1 MIEAVGLTKRYGAK
15 TAVDDLSFQVRPG
28 AVTGFLGPNGS
39 GKSTTMRMIL
49 GLDRPTAGHVTIGGH
64 PYRSLPNAPRQVGA
78 LLDAKGVHGGRT
90 ARNHLLSLAQL
101 AGIPAARVDE
111 VLGVVGLQDVAKR
124 RSSGFS
130 LGMGQR
136 LGIAA
141 ALLGD
146 PQVLLFD
153 EPVNGLDPE
162 GIHWVRNLMKSLA
175 AEGLFALDRKKSL
188 PFLPQL
194 IGLVCGRA
202 SAAERDVLENARRR
216 WPAVRFEVRNTA
228 VQGVNA
234 VAQVVQA
241 VEELDAMG
249 EVDVIV
255 VARGG
260 GSVEDLLPFSDE
272 QLIRAVAACRTPVVS
287 AIGHEPD
294 SPLLDLVAD
303 LRASTPTD
311 AAKKVVPDVG
321 EELERVQQ
329 LRDRALRT
337 VRGLLDR
344 EERGLAHALGRP
356 AMERPQRLVDEREAE
371 VDALL
376 GRSRRVLGHLLDRA
390 DSELAHTLARV
401 VSLSPAAT
409 LERGYAVLQRPDGHV
424 VRSPDEAGAPGEPL
438 RARVSE
444 GEFTVRVEDGDGA

>member
-1 MIEAVGLTKRYGAK
+1 MALNTSAEAPLPVGEVSRLIGGWIDRLGAVWVEGQI
-15 TAVDDLSFQVRPG
+15 TQLSRRPG
-28 AVTGFLGPNGS
+28 AGVVFLTLRDPSQDISVSVTCF
-39 GKSTTMRMIL
+39 RQVF
-49 GLDRPTAGHVTIGGH
+49 DRIADVVTEGARVVLLAK
-64 PYRSLPNAPRQVGA
+64 PEWYAPRGQ
-78 LLDAKGVHGGRT
+78 
-90 ARNHLLSLAQL
+90 LSLRATEIRPV
-101 AGIPAARVDE
+101 GIGELLV
-111 VLGVVGLQDVAKR
+111 
-124 RSSGFS
+124 
-130 LGMGQR
+130 R
-136 LGIAA
+136 LEH
-141 ALLGD
+141 LK
-146 PQVLLFD
+146 
-153 EPVNGLDPE
+153 
-162 GIHWVRNLMKSLA
+162 KSLA
-175 AEGLFALDRKKSL
+175 AEGLFALDRKKPL

-228 VQGVNA
+228 VQGVHA
-234 VAQVVQA
+234 VNQVVQA
-241 VEELDAMG
+241 VKELDDLPD
-249 EVDVIV
+249 VDVII

-272 QLIRAVAACRTPVVS
+272 QLIRTVAGCRTPVVS

-321 EELERVQQ
+321 EELDRVQQ

-356 AMERPQRLVDEREAE
+356 SMQQPQRMVDERAAE
-371 VDALL
+371 VDALI

-390 DSELAHTLARV
+390 DSELAHTRARV
-401 VSLSPAAT
+401 VALSPAAT

-424 VRSPDEAGAPGEPL
+424 VRSPADAGAPGDKL

-444 GEFTVRVEDGDGA
+444 GEFTVRVAE

>member
-1 MIEAVGLTKRYGAK
+1 MALQTSAEAPLPVGEVSRLIGGWIDRLGAVWVEGQI
-15 TAVDDLSFQVRPG
+15 TQLSRRPG
-28 AVTGFLGPNGS
+28 AGVVFLTLRDPSQDISVGVTCF
-39 GKSTTMRMIL
+39 RQVF
-49 GLDRPTAGHVTIGGH
+49 DRIADVVTEGARVVVLAK
-64 PYRSLPNAPRQVGA
+64 PEWYAPRGQ
-78 LLDAKGVHGGRT
+78 
-90 ARNHLLSLAQL
+90 LSLRATEIRPVGIGELLVRLEQL
-101 AGIPAARVDE
+101 
-111 VLGVVGLQDVAKR
+111 K
-124 RSSGFS
+124 
-130 LGMGQR
+130 
-136 LGIAA
+136 
-141 ALLGD
+141 
-146 PQVLLFD
+146 
-153 EPVNGLDPE
+153 
-162 GIHWVRNLMKSLA
+162 KSLA
-175 AEGLFALDRKKSL
+175 SEGLFAPDRKKPL

-228 VQGVNA
+228 VQGVHA
-234 VAQVVQA
+234 VNQVVQA
-241 VEELDAMG
+241 VKELDG
-249 EVDVIV
+249 LPDVDVIV

-321 EELERVQQ
+321 EELDRVRQ

-344 EERGLAHALGRP
+344 EERGLAHALARP
-356 AMERPQRLVDEREAE
+356 SMERPHRMVDERAAE
-371 VDALL
+371 IDALT

-390 DSELAHTLARV
+390 DSELAHTRARV
-401 VSLSPAAT
+401 VALSPAAT
-409 LERGYAVLQRPDGHV
+409 LERGYAVLQRADGHV
-424 VRSPDEAGAPGEPL
+424 VRSPEDAGAPGDAL
-438 RARVSE
+438 RARVSG
-444 GEFTVRVEDGDGA
+444 GEFTVRVDE